1 MTGNCPACLSHRKKH
16 KKTSRFI
23 QGVQN
28 VFFKKGSGTFF
39 SKQTGKKEQ
48 PKETD
53 GKQSLVLRWLGRA
66 AKAEQS
72 NAIGQ
77 PVSWG

>member
-1 MTGNCPACLSHRKKH
+1 MYFLKKEVVLSFPNKRE
-16 KKTSRFI
+16 
-23 QGVQN
+23 
-28 VFFKKGSGTFF
+28 
-39 SKQTGKKEQ
+39 KKEQ